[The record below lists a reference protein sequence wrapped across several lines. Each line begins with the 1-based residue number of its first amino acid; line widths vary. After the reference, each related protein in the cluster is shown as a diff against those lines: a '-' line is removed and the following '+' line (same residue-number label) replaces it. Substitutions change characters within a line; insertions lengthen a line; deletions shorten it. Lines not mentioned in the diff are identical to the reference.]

1 MTDIFVTG
9 SKKDNELEKLI
20 KTRLSESYTI
30 TYIKENSFFKTGNGY
45 NIIVFDSE
53 KPLINADGSVLLM
66 KEYGNIP
73 EELPKDI
80 TAIIN
85 ADNEGQI
92 KAVQKKGIKA
102 LTCGTSGTATIS
114 FSSET
119 EDTLVISLNR
129 SVTALSGKIIQPLEI
144 PVEKREAE
152 RYSLMSYTALRIIL
166 DDFNS
171 ELGKLI

>member
-20 KTRLSESYTI
+20 KTRLSENYTV
-30 TYIKENSFFKTGNGY
+30 TYISQNSFYKTGNGY
-45 NIIVFDSE
+45 NLIVFDSE
-53 KPLINADGSVLLM
+53 NPSINVNGSILLM
-66 KEYGNIP
+66 KEFGTVP
-73 EELPKDI
+73 EKLPKDV

-85 ADNEGQI
+85 ADNEGQL
-92 KAVQKKGIKA
+92 KSVLEKGIKA
-102 LTCGTSGTATIS
+102 LTCGTSGTATVS

-129 SVTALSGKIIQPLEI
+129 SITALSGKIIQPLEI